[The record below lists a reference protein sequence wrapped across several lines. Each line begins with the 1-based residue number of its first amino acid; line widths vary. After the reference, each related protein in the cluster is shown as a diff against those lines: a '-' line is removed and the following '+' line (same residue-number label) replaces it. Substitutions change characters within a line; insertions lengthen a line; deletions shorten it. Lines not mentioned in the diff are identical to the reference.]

1 MGLAGYWLRSFGGS
15 WGTLLQIGFLF
26 AALIFVF
33 LTISSLT
40 FRAIIRR
47 FVSTHFFSYKYD
59 YRKEW
64 MTFIRVISA
73 QESFLPLHE
82 RAVQA
87 IANIVDSPAGAL
99 WMREREEDRYVNTA
113 AWHLPPVVEP
123 REIGRD
129 VVDYFERT
137 GMPLRADGK
146 ELEDQRHPAPE
157 PPAWLAEVPR
167 AWLMVPLIHHE
178 AVLGVVVLTIPRASR
193 QMTLE
198 DYELLMM
205 VGRQTASYLSEEEA
219 GKALADARQLE
230 AFNRRFA
237 FVVHD
242 MKNLASQL
250 SLILKNAE
258 RHGHTPDCQRDGL
271 ATVRNSGGRMN
282 TILEQ
287 LGAERR
293 RGANSVP
300 VDLSELVVR
309 EWPDGRRPSNLELLP
324 ATEPVV
330 VELDPE
336 QVVRVLRHLVQN
348 ALDAVA
354 EHGQVRVEIA
364 RAARDAVLRV
374 VDDGPGMTA
383 EFIRDHLFRPFD
395 STKSAGYGIGAFQ
408 ARQIVRE
415 LGGRLEVTSE
425 PGRGTEFRI
434 ILPTRVGSPVVSQV
448 KSA

>member
-1 MGLAGYWLRSFGGS
+1 
-15 WGTLLQIGFLF
+15 
-26 AALIFVF
+26 
-33 LTISSLT
+33 
-40 FRAIIRR
+40 
-47 FVSTHFFSYKYD
+47 
-59 YRKEW
+59 
-64 MTFIRVISA
+64 
-73 QESFLPLHE
+73 
-82 RAVQA
+82 
-87 IANIVDSPAGAL
+87 
-99 WMREREEDRYVNTA
+99 
-113 AWHLPPVVEP
+113 
-123 REIGRD
+123 
-129 VVDYFERT
+129 
-137 GMPLRADGK
+137 
-146 ELEDQRHPAPE
+146 
-157 PPAWLAEVPR
+157 
-167 AWLMVPLIHHE
+167 
-178 AVLGVVVLTIPRASR
+178 
-193 QMTLE
+193 
-198 DYELLMM
+198 
-205 VGRQTASYLSEEEA
+205 
-219 GKALADARQLE
+219 
-230 AFNRRFA
+230 
-237 FVVHD
+237 

-258 RHGHTPDCQRDGL
+258 RHGQNPEFQRDVL
-271 ATVRNSGGRMN
+271 ATVRNSVGRMN

-300 VDLSELVVR
+300 VDLSELVAR
-309 EWPDGRRPSNLELLP
+309 EWPDGRRPPNLELLP
-324 ATEPVV
+324 AAEPVV

-354 EHGQVRVEIA
+354 ERGRVRVEIA

-374 VDDGPGMTA
+374 IDDGPGMTA

-434 ILPTRVGSPVVSQV
+434 ILPTRVGSPVLSQV